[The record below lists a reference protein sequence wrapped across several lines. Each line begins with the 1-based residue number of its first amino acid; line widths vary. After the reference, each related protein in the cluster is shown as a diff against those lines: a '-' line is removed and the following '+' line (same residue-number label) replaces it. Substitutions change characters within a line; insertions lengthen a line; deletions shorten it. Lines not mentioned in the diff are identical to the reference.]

1 MVLKLNM
8 RNSDDVC
15 TLFFFFY
22 CSFVCFFFSF
32 CIAIFTL
39 GVWEGSE
46 DNLITAVPFLFFR
59 ELKEVNAIATHHGTE
74 LSHRYIV
81 NSVTLMGV
89 GSKLRHL
96 C

>member
-1 MVLKLNM
+1 MMCALSSFFTVL
-8 RNSDDVC
+8 
-15 TLFFFFY
+15 
-22 CSFVCFFFSF
+22 SFAFSF
-32 CIAIFTL
+32 LFILPFFTL